1 MRNFAIRLFTLTLCT
16 TALLA
21 VPMIPP
27 AEAGANRSMGAD
39 KTKTRNQAGG
49 SSGDAQSQ
57 GSTDLR
63 SPTAPFPPP
72 MNDDF
77 DRKAGGGAGM

>member
-1 MRNFAIRLFTLTLCT
+1 MRNFGTRLFTLTLCT

-21 VPMIPP
+21 VPAIPP
-27 AEAGANRSMGAD
+27 ANAGANRSVGVE
-39 KTKTRNQAGG
+39 KTKTKNQGGG
-49 SSGDAQSQ
+49 SNDVQSP

>member
-1 MRNFAIRLFTLTLCT
+1 VRNFGIRLFTLTLCT
-16 TALLA
+16 TALLTA
-21 VPMIPP
+21 PLIPP
-27 AEAGANRSMGAD
+27 PKAGANRSVGVE
-39 KTKTRNQAGG
+39 KTKAKNQAAG
-49 SSGDAQSQ
+49 SGDVQSP

>member
-1 MRNFAIRLFTLTLCT
+1 
-16 TALLA
+16 
-21 VPMIPP
+21 MIAP
-27 AEAGANRSMGAD
+27 AKAGANRSMAAE
-39 KTKTRNQAGG
+39 KTRTKNQGGG
-49 SSGDAQSQ
+49 SGDVPSP

>member
-1 MRNFAIRLFTLTLCT
+1 MRNFGIRLFTLTLCA
-16 TALLA
+16 TALLTA
-21 VPMIPP
+21 PMIPP
-27 AEAGANRSMGAD
+27 AKAGANRSMGAE
-39 KTKTRNQAGG
+39 KTRTKNQG
-49 SSGDAQSQ
+49 SASGDAQSQ
-57 GSTDLR
+57 GPNDLR

>member
-1 MRNFAIRLFTLTLCT
+1 MRNFGIRFFTLTLCT
-16 TALLA
+16 MALLIA
-21 VPMIPP
+21 PMIPR
-27 AEAGANRSMGAD
+27 AKAGANRSIGSE
-39 KTKTRNQAGG
+39 KTRTKNQGG
-49 SSGDAQSQ
+49 GLGDVQSP

>member
-1 MRNFAIRLFTLTLCT
+1 MRNIGIRLFTLTLCAA
-16 TALLA
+16 ALVA
-21 VPMIPP
+21 APMIP
-27 AEAGANRSMGAD
+27 AAMAGANRGVAVE
-39 KTKTRNQAGG
+39 KTKTRNQGAGSADVQ
-49 SSGDAQSQ
+49 SS